1 MSAQEEDQTS
11 AEGTETQQTAKG
23 IRGLSASE
31 FEPIES
37 ENGNIVIL
45 YTNDVHCA
53 VETGI
58 SFDLD
63 LDKNTQVQVDNNG
76 LFEGF
81 GSEERRVSN
90 IKVNGEP
97 LDPDREYTLGGTLFL
112 LQQQGSGITFFDGA
126 ETVDIGRNIL
136 DIDAVAEYLG
146 SMGGTVSEEYADPYG
161 QERIHFISE

>member
-58 SFDLD
+58 SFDITVSSQ
-63 LDKNTQVQVDNNG
+63 K
-76 LFEGF
+76 FERF
-81 GSEERRVSN
+81 
-90 IKVNGEP
+90 
-97 LDPDREYTLGGTLFL
+97 PD
-112 LQQQGSGITFFDGA
+112 FFDRDFFKF
-126 ETVDIGRNIL
+126 TVCDHVIK
-136 DIDAVAEYLG
+136 
-146 SMGGTVSEEYADPYG
+146 AD
-161 QERIHFISE
+161 RFFLF